1 MLHSTLLG
9 KVSFSVTLTMSLSYS
24 LKFFSISVAVLLWD
38 SIFCFKLLIGLLL
51 TITVSLGNLMGK

>member
-9 KVSFSVTLTMSLSYS
+9 KVGFSVTLTMSLSYS

-38 SIFCFKLLIGLLL
+38 SIFFFELLIGLLL
-51 TITVSLGNLMGK
+51 TITVSLGNLNGE